1 MTSLRRRFI
10 RNSMRVSD
18 MAIMALAVTAGLI
31 VSGQLTQ
38 AGTLTEFL
46 AVRVKLVNFA
56 FLIGFSLFWNLIFKF
71 FDLHRTRQIGALSSD
86 WWDITKAVSLGT
98 IILSG
103 LAPILDFDA
112 VNREFVVT
120 FFIVALIGT
129 ITSRTVTR
137 VVLGGVRRNGRSL
150 RNLVIV
156 GCGPRGARFGEK
168 IRNRPDFG
176 YLLLGYIDE
185 IAPPENP
192 LHGGP
197 EKILGPLSRTRD
209 ILESEDVDEVVIT
222 LPIGSHYQ
230 TISSI
235 ISMCVELAVDVVV
248 PSDFF
253 KFRLVNV
260 AVDDSRTWPALE
272 LCSQVPSAVGVFLKR
287 TIDIVGSFV
296 ALVVLSPFLA
306 IIAVAIKMNSSGPV
320 FFCQDRVGLKRKI
333 FKMHKFRTMHVD
345 AEERITEFEDENEV
359 NGAAFKMN
367 NDPRTTSVG
376 RILRKLSLDELPQ
389 FLDVL
394 KGNMSLVGPRPLPIR
409 DVKRFEN
416 GWQKRRFS
424 VKPGLTCLWQING
437 RHEIDFE
444 HWMELDLQ
452 YIDNWSLAMD
462 FDILLKTVPAVLRG
476 NGAS

>member
-1 MTSLRRRFI
+1 
-10 RNSMRVSD
+10 MRVSD

-31 VSGQLTQ
+31 VSGQVTQ
-38 AGTLTEFL
+38 TGTLADFF

-56 FLIGFSLFWNLIFKF
+56 FVIGFALFWNLIFKF
-71 FDLHRTRQIGALSSD
+71 FDLHRTRQVGALSSD
-86 WWDITKAVSLGT
+86 WWDIIKAVSLGT

-112 VNREFVVT
+112 INREFVVT

-129 ITSRTVTR
+129 ITSRTVIR
-137 VVLGGVRRNGRSL
+137 VLLGGVRRNGRSL

-156 GCGPRGARFGEK
+156 GCGPRGAKFGEK

-197 EKILGPLSRTRD
+197 EKILGPLSRTRE

-222 LPIGSHYQ
+222 LPIASHYQ

-235 ISMCVELAVDVVV
+235 ISMCEELAVDVVV

-253 KFRLVNV
+253 KSRLVNV
-260 AVDDSRTWPALE
+260 AVDDSRTWPAME
-272 LCSQVPSAVGVFLKR
+272 LRRQNPSAAGVFLKR
-287 TIDIVGSFV
+287 AIDIFVSLV

-306 IIAVAIKMNSSGPV
+306 IIAIAIKMNSPGPV

-376 RILRKLSLDELPQ
+376 RVLRKLSLDELPQ
-389 FLDVL
+389 FIDVL

-409 DVKRFEN
+409 DVERFES

>member
-1 MTSLRRRFI
+1 
-10 RNSMRVSD
+10 
-18 MAIMALAVTAGLI
+18 MAVMALAVAAGLV
-31 VSGQLTQ
+31 VSGQLTHT
-38 AGTLTEFL
+38 GTLTDFF

-56 FLIGFSLFWNLIFKF
+56 FVIGFALFWHLIFKY
-71 FDLHRTRQIGALSSD
+71 FDLHRTRQVCALSSD
-86 WWDITKAVSLGT
+86 WWDIIKAVSLGT
-98 IILSG
+98 VILSG

-112 VNREFVVT
+112 INREFVVT

-129 ITSRTVTR
+129 ITSRTVIR
-137 VVLGGVRRNGRSL
+137 VLLGGVRRNGRSL

-156 GCGPRGARFGEK
+156 GCGPRGAKFGGK

-176 YLLLGYIDE
+176 YLLLGYIDDME
-185 IAPPENP
+185 PPENP

-197 EKILGPLSRTRD
+197 EKILGPLSRTRE

-222 LPIGSHYQ
+222 LPIASHYQ

-235 ISMCVELAVDVVV
+235 ISMCEELAVDVVL

-253 KFRLVNV
+253 KSRLVNV
-260 AVDDSRTWPALE
+260 AVDDSRTWPAME
-272 LCSQVPSAVGVFLKR
+272 LRSQNPSAAGVFLKR
-287 TIDIVGSFV
+287 AIDIFGSLV

-306 IIAVAIKMNSSGPV
+306 IIAVAIKMNSPGPV

-333 FKMHKFRTMHVD
+333 FKMRKFRTMRLD
-345 AEERITEFEDENEV
+345 AEERITEFEDKNEV
-359 NGAAFKMN
+359 NGAAFKMS

-389 FLDVL
+389 FIDVL